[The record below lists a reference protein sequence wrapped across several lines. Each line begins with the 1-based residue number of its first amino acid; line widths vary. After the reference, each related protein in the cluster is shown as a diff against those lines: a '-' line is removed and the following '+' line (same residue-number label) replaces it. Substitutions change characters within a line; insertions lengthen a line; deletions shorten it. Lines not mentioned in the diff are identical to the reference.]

1 MFGSREELQ
10 DRLGAAGYVT
20 DPFTIQTVYLASR
33 MSKPVLVEGPAGSGK
48 TELAYAVARAAKT
61 QVERLQCYEGINESA
76 AIGAFDPALQKLF
89 LETQV
94 ARVEKDWGSVRR
106 DLHTLEFFIAGPLL
120 RALMYEGRAC
130 VLLIDEIDK
139 VDPAFEALLLEIL
152 SAWQLSIPKLGT
164 IKARTIPFVVLTSNA
179 VRAIGDPLRR
189 RSFYLIFDYPSI
201 EQERQILASH
211 LPGSCA
217 ERLAQTA
224 AFAKAVRALSLS
236 KPPSISEILELAGVM
251 ELLNLEAITPDLRD
265 IFLPVLIKTE
275 EDRQLLLINDQ
286 WEGLIYD
293 ACKYREDLVKN
304 SIRACLELK
313 SGLPGDGSVGS
324 QCAHGSDY

>member
-10 DRLGAAGYVT
+10 ERLGVLGYVT
-20 DPFTIQTVYLASR
+20 DPVTIQTVYLASR
-33 MSKPVLVEGPAGSGK
+33 MSKPILVEGPAGSGK
-48 TELAYAVARAAKT
+48 TELAYAVAKAAET
-61 QVERLQCYEGINESA
+61 QVERLQCYEGINEAA
-76 AIGAFDPALQKLF
+76 AIGSFDPALQKLF
-89 LETQV
+89 LETQ
-94 ARVEKDWGSVRR
+94 AATLEKDWTSLRR

-120 RALMYEGRAC
+120 RALLHESQSC

-179 VRAIGDPLRR
+179 ARAIGDPLRR
-189 RSFYLIFDYPSI
+189 RSFYVRFDYPTI
-201 EQERQILASH
+201 EQERAILAGH
-211 LPGSCA
+211 MPGFGA

-236 KPPSISEILELAGVM
+236 KPPSISEILELARAM
-251 ELLNLEAITPDLRD
+251 ELLNVEAITPDLRD
-265 IFLPVLIKTE
+265 ILLPVLIKTE

-293 ACKYREDLVKN
+293 AGKYRETLLKN
-304 SIRACLELK
+304 KGEQHSC
-313 SGLPGDGSVGS
+313 LPG
-324 QCAHGSDY
+324 A